1 MAWNLCKCFFC
12 CDTSE
17 KDITEVPSVWEVEK
31 IGETAGQVWNFLQS
45 HGESSLS
52 SVEKG
57 VEAPKAMVSMA
68 VGWLAREGKIN
79 VKDEKRAVRIS
90 LREL

>member
-1 MAWNLCKCFFC
+1 M
-12 CDTSE
+12 
-17 KDITEVPSVWEVEK
+17 EVSSVWEVEK
-31 IGETAGQVWNFLQS
+31 IGQTAGMVWNFLQS

-52 SVEKG
+52 SLEKG

-68 VGWLAREGKIN
+68 VGWPAREGKIA

>member
-1 MAWNLCKCFFC
+1 M
-12 CDTSE
+12 
-17 KDITEVPSVWEVEK
+17 WEVEK
-31 IGETAGQVWNFLQS
+31 IGETAGLVWNFLQS

-52 SVEKG
+52 NVEKG

>member
-1 MAWNLCKCFFC
+1 M
-12 CDTSE
+12 
-17 KDITEVPSVWEVEK
+17 EVLPVWEIEK
-31 IGETAGQVWNFLQS
+31 IGQTAGLVWNFLQS
-45 HGESSLS
+45 HGESTLTGL
-52 SVEKG
+52 EKG

-68 VGWLAREGKIN
+68 VGWLAREGKID

>member
-1 MAWNLCKCFFC
+1 MFLDAKLEK
-12 CDTSE
+12 TSR
-17 KDITEVPSVWEVEK
+17 EVSPVWEIEK
-31 IGETAGQVWNFLQS
+31 IGATAGLVWNFLQS
-45 HGESSLS
+45 HGESTLTGL
-52 SVEKG
+52 EKG

-68 VGWLAREGKIN
+68 VGWLAREGKID